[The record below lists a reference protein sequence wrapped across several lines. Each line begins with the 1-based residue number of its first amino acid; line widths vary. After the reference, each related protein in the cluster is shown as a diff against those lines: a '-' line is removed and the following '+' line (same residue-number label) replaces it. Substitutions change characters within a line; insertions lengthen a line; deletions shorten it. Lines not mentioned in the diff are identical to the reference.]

1 MLKLTDIAPQKI
13 VDTPLR
19 LLSRL
24 TGRLASAE
32 PAPSILPPYYSGNWS
47 YTKTFFI
54 VSSLLLF
61 CFIYGFFFS
70 VVAPYLFVLLVSPII
85 FVAILVIWALPDTI
99 RAPVGPLKW
108 FFYASFIS
116 LAVWPNYLAIALP
129 GLPWITMIRLTSFPL
144 FLILLVCLSVS
155 SEFRRQ
161 MTDTFRALPAVP
173 ILLGIFVVIQL
184 ASIGMS
190 SEMGGST
197 QRFIVAQTTWTASFV
212 VATYLFL
219 KTGEIRR
226 WSIIL
231 WALAIL
237 VSILSI
243 WEYEVKHVL
252 WLGHIPSFL
261 KVEDESVQ
269 NILNGSMRAGT
280 TRYRSQA
287 TFSTPL
293 GLAEFIALSLPFVLH
308 FITARF
314 SPRTR
319 IAAIISLPVLLYG
332 CFLTDS
338 KLGTVGCLAGVV
350 LYGFAVAFQNWRKNK
365 QSLVAATF
373 TFSYPAGLFLVVAA
387 LMFVGR
393 FRRIILGDSSHSAS
407 TDARYTQYVMGFEKM
422 MQWPFGYG
430 IGRGGA
436 TLDFGTA
443 AGFTSIDT
451 YYLSIALEY
460 GVVGFIVYYG
470 MFALAIFEGGRR
482 SLLTQSRNPDRSFLL
497 PITVSLIVFIVIK
510 SVFSQQENHP
520 VVFMMLGAMVALIAT
535 YRRSTNSRPEISNG
549 GASQQ

>member
-1 MLKLTDIAPQKI
+1 MVKLTDIAPQKI
-13 VDTPLR
+13 VDAPRR
-19 LLSRL
+19 LLSKL
-24 TGRLASAE
+24 TGRLTSVE
-32 PAPSILPPYYSGNWS
+32 PAPLILPPYYSGGWS

-61 CFIYGFFFS
+61 CFVYGFFFS
-70 VVAPYLFVLLVSPII
+70 VIAPYLFVLLISPLIL
-85 FVAILVIWALPDTI
+85 VALLVIWVLPDTI
-99 RAPVGPLKW
+99 RAPTGALKW
-108 FFYASFIS
+108 FFYAMFIS

-144 FLILLVCLSVS
+144 ALLLLVCLSVS
-155 SEFRRQ
+155 AGFRRQ
-161 MTDTFRALPAVP
+161 LTDTFRALPAVP
-173 ILLGIFVVIQL
+173 ILLGIFVFLQL

-190 SEMGGST
+190 SEMGGSA
-197 QRFIVAQTTWTASFV
+197 QKFIVAQTTWTVSFI
-212 VATYLFL
+212 VAAYLFL
-219 KTGEIRR
+219 RTREIQR
-226 WSIIL
+226 WAMIF
-231 WALAIL
+231 WALGFF

-252 WLGHIPSFL
+252 WLGHIPAFL

-269 NILNGSMRAGT
+269 YILAGSMRAGT

-293 GLAEFIALSLPFVLH
+293 GLAEFIALSLPFTLH
-308 FITARF
+308 FLTTRF
-314 SPRTR
+314 SSRIR
-319 IAAIISLPVLLYG
+319 IAALASLPVLLLG

-338 KLGTVGCLAGVV
+338 KLGTVGCLVGIV

-365 QSLVAATF
+365 QSLFAAAF
-373 TFSYPAGLFLVVAA
+373 VFSYPAALCTVVAA

-393 FRRIILGDSSHSAS
+393 FRRIILGDSSHSSS
-407 TDARYTQYVMGFEKM
+407 TDARYTQYIMGFEKM
-422 MQWPFGYG
+422 IQWPFGYG

-460 GVVGFIVYYG
+460 GVIGFIVYYG
-470 MFALAIFEGGRR
+470 MFAVAIFEGGRR
-482 SLLTQSRNPDRSFLL
+482 SLLTQFRNTDRSFLL
-497 PITVSLIVFIVIK
+497 PIVVSLTVFVIVK

-535 YRRSTNSRPEISNG
+535 YRQVPKSRTGISDY
-549 GASQQ
+549 GASQR